1 MGSDDG
7 TVFATQR
14 NLQVVV
20 NSKLEFSD
28 YEKRELV
35 IRNVR
40 NKTLTPHT
48 IILYTYVCVH
58 AIYLYIYSNS
68 HLYRAGIYT
77 YIMYIFIVKHA
88 LL

>member
-35 IRNVR
+35 ITNVR
-40 NKTLTPHT
+40 NKKIAPHT
-48 IILYTYVCVH
+48 VYVYIYVCANYLSIH
-58 AIYLYIYSNS
+58 ACHPNCLLYGTS
-68 HLYRAGIYT
+68 
-77 YIMYIFIVKHA
+77 
-88 LL
+88 